1 MDKKRMPSYHDMV
14 GAALMELKGKE
25 EGHVHGH
32 GLGAIKHA
40 IEAKHH
46 DLPAHW
52 EKRLSHAVKMMVDK
66 HQLVHVPSHP
76 GMYKMSKAM
85 EEKMAHKRGPRK
97 PKAAAE
103 KKKAAPKVKAP
114 AKKEKK
120 APAKAKHPAKRAK
133 KADAKVKA

>member
-1 MDKKRMPSYHDMV
+1 MYKKHIHSYPDMV
-14 GAALMELKGKE
+14 VEALVSLKDKE

-40 IEAKHH
+40 VEAKHH

-52 EKRLSHAVKMMVDK
+52 EKRLSAAVKMMADK
-66 HQLVHVPSHP
+66 HELAHVPGHP
-76 GMYKMSKAM
+76 GMFKMSKALQ
-85 EEKMAHKRGPRK
+85 EKQARKTGPRK
-97 PKAAAE
+97 PKAE
-103 KKKAAPKVKAP
+103 KKVEEPVKAKAP
-114 AKKEKK
+114 AKKKEK